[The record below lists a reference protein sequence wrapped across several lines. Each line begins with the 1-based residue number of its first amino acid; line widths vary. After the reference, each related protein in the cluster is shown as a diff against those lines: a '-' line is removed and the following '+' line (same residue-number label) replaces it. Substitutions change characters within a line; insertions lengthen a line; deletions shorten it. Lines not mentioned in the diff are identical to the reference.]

1 MTSDQLRKRLSLAIA
16 PVAFGIFSACGGG
29 GGGGIGIADGG
40 IRGTGSSVGPVSGFG
55 SVFVNGVKF
64 ETGNILNRRV
74 ENNDGLSSEDDLEK
88 GMILRVAGQWSP
100 DGTGTAESLEYDDTF
115 RSTAANVSVTKVDS
129 SGAPET
135 GTFTVLGQT
144 ISFDRRTV
152 IRLDNEFADASA
164 LEGKLVRISA
174 WPSGD
179 SYRASY
185 IGELDTLTG
194 NLVELEGL
202 GRYDSGDLLIGTQ
215 RIIVPGDSVFADGLT
230 ADAIGQTGQRIEVE
244 GEYDGAIIT
253 ARTIRPADDRRY
265 EGQEGEDIEITGTV
279 SGYTP
284 RATSFFVNGVAVSIT
299 SDTEFDDLDRD
310 QLTDNMLVRVEGDF
324 RDGTIVAEEVELFEG
339 NADVEASV
347 IKAGRLP
354 DSWDIG
360 GVIVVLTNSTVIEFD
375 DGLSS
380 ISPDVSA
387 EVEGI
392 ERTGNDGKVFLEA
405 LTVEVESD
413 ISTEYELTGRID
425 RAYTGSGS
433 IKVLGLVLTNTQ
445 PVPDCDIV
453 EVEYLA
459 GGSTGYVV
467 DELECAEDD
476 DD

>member
-1 MTSDQLRKRLSLAIA
+1 M
-16 PVAFGIFSACGGG
+16 AFGIFSACGGG

-74 ENNDGLSSEDDLEK
+74 VNNDGLSSEDDLEK
-88 GMILRVAGQWSP
+88 GMILRVEGRWTA

-299 SDTEFDDLDRD
+299 SDTEFDDLDRG

-324 RDGTIVAEEVELFEG
+324 LNGVIVAEEVELFEG
-339 NADVEASV
+339 NAEVEAAVLSPLDDAAANELNV
-347 IKAGRLP
+347 
-354 DSWDIG
+354 G
-360 GVIVVLTNSTVIEFD
+360 GVRVLITNNTLVEQD
-375 DGLSS
+375 DGAQFSVYDAEYL
-380 ISPDVSA
+380 
-387 EVEGI
+387 EVEGV
-392 ERTGNDGKVFLEA
+392 ERESANGQIYLEA
-405 LTVEVESD
+405 LSVEIEDDETS
-413 ISTEYELTGRID
+413 EYELSGRLGGID
-425 RAYTGSGS
+425 CLTSL
-433 IKVLGLVLTNTQ
+433 IVLGVSMEITGETEFDGVSCSALEDAFDGERAQ
-445 PVPDCDIV
+445 PSL
-453 EVEYLA
+453 EVEYLQQA
-459 GGSTGYVV
+459 DGSFLAVEI
-467 DELECAEDD
+467 ELEED
-476 DD
+476 

>member
-16 PVAFGIFSACGGG
+16 PVAFSIFSACGGG

-64 ETGNILNRRV
+64 ETSNILNRRV

-88 GMILRVAGQWSP
+88 GMILRVEGQWSP

-115 RSTAANVSVTKVDS
+115 RGTAANVSVTKVDS

-135 GTFTVLGQT
+135 GTFIVLGQT

-174 WPSGD
+174 WPSVD

-185 IGELDTLTG
+185 IGELDTLPE

-215 RIIVPGDSVFADGLT
+215 RIIVPGDRVFADGLT

-284 RATSFFVNGVAVSIT
+284 RATSFFVNGVDVSIT

-310 QLTDNMLVRVEGDF
+310 QLTDNMLVTVEGDF
-324 RDGTIVAEEVELFEG
+324 RDGIIVAEEVELFEG

-380 ISPDVSA
+380 ISPGVSA

-433 IKVLGLVLTNTQ
+433 IKVLGLVLDNTQ

>member
-1 MTSDQLRKRLSLAIA
+1 MVNTMKFISRKRLLPALAT
-16 PVAFGIFSACGGG
+16 VLVLGLFSACGSEFQV
-29 GGGGIGIADGG
+29 ADGG

-55 SVFVNGVKF
+55 SVFVNGVRF
-64 ETGNILNRRV
+64 ETSNILNRRV

-88 GMILRVAGQWSP
+88 GMILRVEGQWSP

-115 RSTAANVSVTKVDS
+115 RGTAANVSVTTVDS

-135 GTFTVLGQT
+135 GTFIVLGQT

-185 IGELDTLTG
+185 IGELDTLPE

-215 RIIVPGDSVFADGLT
+215 RIIVPGDRVFADGLT

-299 SDTEFDDLDRD
+299 SDTEFDDLDR
-310 QLTDNMLVRVEGDF
+310 
-324 RDGTIVAEEVELFEG
+324 
-339 NADVEASV
+339 
-347 IKAGRLP
+347 
-354 DSWDIG
+354 
-360 GVIVVLTNSTVIEFD
+360 
-375 DGLSS
+375 
-380 ISPDVSA
+380 
-387 EVEGI
+387 
-392 ERTGNDGKVFLEA
+392 
-405 LTVEVESD
+405 
-413 ISTEYELTGRID
+413 
-425 RAYTGSGS
+425 
-433 IKVLGLVLTNTQ
+433 
-445 PVPDCDIV
+445 
-453 EVEYLA
+453 
-459 GGSTGYVV
+459 
-467 DELECAEDD
+467 
-476 DD
+476 